1 MGRAGAQVLVDQRM
15 MVTCNRRYPTM
26 IPSAAAIKTVPSSR
40 ARAFHGFLATP
51 RLPLRSEW
59 MRAEPSPAAAPL
71 CEWRAARALSG
82 GHRAPIFGTLHPYSP
97 RAQGWL
103 G

>member
-1 MGRAGAQVLVDQRM
+1 
-15 MVTCNRRYPTM
+15 M
-26 IPSAAAIKTVPSSR
+26 IPSATAVATVPSSR

-59 MRAEPSPAAAPL
+59 MHAEPSPAAAPL
-71 CEWRAARALSG
+71 CEWRAARALSRAR
-82 GHRAPIFGTLHPYSP
+82 RAPIFGTLHPSP
-97 RAQGWL
+97 LARKAAL